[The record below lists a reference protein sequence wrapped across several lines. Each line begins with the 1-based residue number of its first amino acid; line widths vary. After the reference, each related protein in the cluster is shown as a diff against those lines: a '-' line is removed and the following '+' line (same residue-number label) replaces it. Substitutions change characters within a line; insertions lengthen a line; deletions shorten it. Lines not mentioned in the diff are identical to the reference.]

1 MDSSRKKTDY
11 APAFDPEL
19 CSVRESRAL
28 LWSQRNCGS
37 LTRDASTTCLPDGAI
52 TRYYGSAILV
62 MHCEWVLTYPHVSLH
77 VCTAS
82 VHAQHAQRQT
92 TEHSESTKA
101 ICWGWNNYVLRMQE
115 AQLSQ
120 RGRAWFVS
128 LTILLSHPRSLKVT
142 DIVVDRYMIRFNI
155 GPSL

>member
-37 LTRDASTTCLPDGAI
+37 LTRDASTTCLPDGAT

-62 MHCEWVLTYPHVSLH
+62 MHCEWVIIISARIV
-77 VCTAS
+77 A
-82 VHAQHAQRQT
+82 RM
-92 TEHSESTKA
+92 HSKRARPTRSTSNDRA
-101 ICWGWNNYVLRMQE
+101 LRE
-115 AQLSQ
+115 YKSHLLRLKQLCPPNARSSAVAE
-120 RGRAWFVS
+120 R
-128 LTILLSHPRSLKVT
+128 PRVIRVVNDFAKSPKVVKGHWHCCRSIH
-142 DIVVDRYMIRFNI
+142 DKI
-155 GPSL
+155 